1 VSSPSLP
8 FARPVGFPSCGAARL
23 RPPLPATPNASTS
36 RTGHPPAVN
45 RPQTSGSALPPL
57 DPSPVPAVE
66 PSLIGGAAGFS
77 EVFPRRRHLFR
88 LSPLRIW
95 PSNTSSF
102 GAAPRSQHRHFL
114 PPPRAR
120 LQKVCATTK
129 AQKTD
134 ASKEGK
140 FTCVYIPHLVE
151 ESRFV
156 DGLANIV
163 L

>member
-1 VSSPSLP
+1 MAALPVSLRYFLAVVTFSVSPP
-8 FARPVGFPSCGAARL
+8 FGSGRQIP
-23 RPPLPATPNASTS
+23 PPLVLLLVPNTGTFVLLLMLASG
-36 RTGHPPAVN
+36 R
-45 RPQTSGSALPPL
+45 SALQP
-57 DPSPVPAVE
+57 
-66 PSLIGGAAGFS
+66 
-77 EVFPRRRHLFR
+77 
-88 LSPLRIW
+88 
-95 PSNTSSF
+95 
-102 GAAPRSQHRHFL
+102 
-114 PPPRAR
+114 
-120 LQKVCATTK
+120 K